1 MLIAGTRLTVEF
13 TLDLLALRTTR
24 HKDFTERARHSL
36 YFDLYSL
43 KEGKARLLYAKEPFR
58 FGQF

>member
-13 TLDLLALRTTR
+13 ILNLLALRTTR
-24 HKDFTERARHSL
+24 YKDFTERARHSL

-43 KEGKARLLYAKEPFR
+43 KEGKAR
-58 FGQF
+58 